1 MPTTV
6 YSQVLIHTVEW
17 PGEGKL
23 KTIAQGLTWQ
33 RKIQTCAIMLIHHM
47 YACWIIYTK
56 FNTDI
61 FFYLNLLIQ
70 FLGSLLITKWFTSE
84 ETLFHI
90 FGCFSQSSSVDW
102 IVRSMLHVVSHDV
115 SHVTQPWNSA
125 WRRLRDGWNIIWKK
139 GFLCGISFT
148 NIFSKYYISAAK
160 TVSIIKALFVGLS
173 TTFFVT
179 LLNKLSML
187 CLDI

>member
-70 FLGSLLITKWFTSE
+70 FLGSLLISKWFTSQD
-84 ETLFHI
+84 TSLFSI
-90 FGCFSQSSSVDW
+90 CQVFQMSLTVFFSGLNCTVNAP
-102 IVRSMLHVVSHDV
+102 RC
-115 SHVTQPWNSA
+115 VTWCKSCDTTMKFSLKKA
-125 WRRLRDGWNIIWKK
+125 ERRL
-139 GFLCGISFT
+139 
-148 NIFSKYYISAAK
+148 KYYMEERFL
-160 TVSIIKALFVGLS
+160 VRYIIY
-173 TTFFVT
+173 
-179 LLNKLSML
+179 
-187 CLDI
+187 